1 MSICRETWGEK
12 LVAKGPFCLYTESI
26 GEVSC
31 LVFESIQS
39 FLAELLACEET
50 RITLS
55 TVVMEDLEAEPSDLL
70 DLMLLLEQEYA
81 VQWTEK
87 DLKNLKT
94 VGDFVAFVENQI

>member
-1 MSICRETWGEK
+1 M
-12 LVAKGPFCLYTESI
+12 
-26 GEVSC
+26 
-31 LVFESIQS
+31 VFESIRS
-39 FLAELLACEET
+39 FLAELLACEEG

-70 DLMLLLEQEYA
+70 DLMLLLEQEYS

-87 DLKNLKT
+87 DLNNLKT